1 MNLEELGQKPSEM
14 PKQYSLSSQIT
25 TLKSLMG
32 VESIDVENIQDGV
45 IPITLA
51 NPEDPDTPKQLTATI
66 ESNGKGR
73 ISYGDCY
80 AHIDL
85 SSPPTIRDTIKELAE
100 SKYINIEQYQAAI
113 EQELLV
119 LIPEFDLNK
128 ITYGSENN
136 MMSAY
141 FEDDN
146 GFEYNIDYTMYLS
159 EPRISLIISNRTG
172 DGEDSVEE
180 FFGNNMDVV
189 VSYL

>member
-1 MNLEELGQKPSEM
+1 MNIEEQGQKPSEM
-14 PKQYSLSSQIT
+14 PKQYSLSSQIA
-25 TLKSLMG
+25 TLKSLLG

-51 NPEDPDTPKQLTATI
+51 NPEDPDTPKQLTAII

-85 SSPPTIRDTIKELAE
+85 SSQSTIRETIKELAE
-100 SKYINIEQYQAAI
+100 SKYINMEQYQAAI
-113 EQELLV
+113 EQEILAI
-119 LIPEFDLNK
+119 IPEFDLNL
-128 ITYGSENN
+128 ISYGSENN
-136 MMSAY
+136 VMSAY
-141 FEDDN
+141 FKDDK
-146 GFEYNIDYTMYLS
+146 GFEYDIQYSMYLS

-180 FFGNNMDVV
+180 FSGNDLDVV